1 MKFEVRADEVSGGV
15 WAVVMVFDDMTGAAV
30 MVCGVEVVT
39 DKLVVDDKVEF
50 VVVRG
55 GKVVE
60 TSASQENQKIR

>member
-30 MVCGVEVVT
+30 MVRGVEVVT